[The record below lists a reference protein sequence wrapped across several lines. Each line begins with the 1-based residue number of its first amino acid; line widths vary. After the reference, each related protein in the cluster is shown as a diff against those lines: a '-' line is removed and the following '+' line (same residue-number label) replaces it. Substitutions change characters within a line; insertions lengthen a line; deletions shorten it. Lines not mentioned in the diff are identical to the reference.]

1 MLDFTR
7 RNFVTWVEIFLWL
20 NLITGIIIGWKTGGA
35 SGSTPF
41 SILGAIVGL
50 AWGFIS
56 NILIGGFISV
66 ILKIDENL
74 ETIKDNSFGA
84 ETPEKLLSSSKNTRG
99 KSEPLNLL

>member
-20 NLITGIIIGWKTGGA
+20 NLIAGIIIGWKTGSA
-35 SGSTPF
+35 SGSTLF
-41 SILGAIVGL
+41 SIIGAIIGL

-56 NILIGGFISV
+56 NILLGGFISV

-74 ETIKDNSFGA
+74 EIIKNNSLGT
-84 ETPEKLLSSSKNTRG
+84 ETSEAQTSSSPPLKLL
-99 KSEPLNLL
+99 